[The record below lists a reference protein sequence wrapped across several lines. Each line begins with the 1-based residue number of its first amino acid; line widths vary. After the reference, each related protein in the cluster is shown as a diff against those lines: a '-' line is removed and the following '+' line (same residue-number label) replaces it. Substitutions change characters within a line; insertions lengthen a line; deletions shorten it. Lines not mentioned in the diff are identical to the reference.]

1 MEERMFNYS
10 TRDLDIL
17 ARTLYGEARGEPTGG
32 QVAVAWVIRNRA
44 SRARF
49 AGDLVG
55 DIGAVE
61 RVCLAPW
68 QFSCWNKGDPN
79 RALLMAADIPGYS
92 AQLAIAGGV
101 LEGTIPDPTGGADH
115 YYTEAAPSWAG
126 VWPPSW
132 AEAMPKRTIGAHVFL
147 DSGAR

>member
-1 MEERMFNYS
+1 MFDFNP
-10 TRDLDIL
+10 RDLDIL
-17 ARTLYGEARGEPTGG
+17 ARTLHGEARGEPTDG
-32 QVAVAWVIRNRA
+32 QIAVAWVIRNRA

-49 AGDLVG
+49 AGDLACRA
-55 DIGAVE
+55 GATE
-61 RVCLAPW
+61 KVCLAPW

-79 RALLMAADIPGYS
+79 RALLLTADIPAHA
-92 AQLAIAGGV
+92 AQLAVAGGV

-115 YYTEAAPSWAG
+115 YYTEAAPVWAG

-132 AEAMPKRTIGAHVFL
+132 AAGMPKRTIGAHVFL